1 LPGISIAGGVT
12 VKQALLMAAIFRRVL
27 MIGGALKVKS
37 WRRLAEIGQ
46 FDPDYLHL
54 RKPPL

>member
-1 LPGISIAGGVT
+1 
-12 VKQALLMAAIFRRVL
+12 

>member
-1 LPGISIAGGVT
+1 
-12 VKQALLMAAIFRRVL
+12 MAATLTRLGIASRSLEFQ
-27 MIGGALKVKS
+27 GGALEIKS

-46 FDPDYLHL
+46 FDPHYLHL

>member
-1 LPGISIAGGVT
+1 LLGISIAGGVT
-12 VKQALLMAAIFRRVL
+12 VKPAQLMAAIFRRAL
-27 MIGGALKVKS
+27 IGGALEIKS

-46 FDPDYLHL
+46 FDPHYLHL